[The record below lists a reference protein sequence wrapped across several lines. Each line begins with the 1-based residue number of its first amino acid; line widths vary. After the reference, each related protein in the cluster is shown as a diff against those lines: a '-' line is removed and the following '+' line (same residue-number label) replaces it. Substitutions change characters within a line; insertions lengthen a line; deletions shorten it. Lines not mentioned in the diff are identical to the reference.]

1 MNKPKKPLSSI
12 AEAIGNTP
20 LLLVEE
26 VAGNKIYAKLEGQN
40 PGGSIKDR
48 VARQM
53 IADFEEAGALKNK
66 KGIVEG
72 TSGNTGIG
80 LAFLCAAK
88 KIPLVIVMPENMSK
102 ERQDLMKAYGAS
114 LILTPAKDGMDGAEK
129 KAAQMA
135 QEEGYLF
142 ANQFEN
148 QSNVKAHYTST
159 GPEIYES
166 LEGDVSAFLAGVGTA
181 GTLMGI
187 GRYLKEK
194 NPKVQVIAIEPDE
207 SPVLDGGKPGPH
219 KIQGIGANF
228 YPPLLQASL
237 VDSYLRIKGDD
248 AIVKANI
255 LAKAGIFVGISAA
268 ANLLGAEVYAKA
280 HPNFGNIVTVF
291 PDGGIKYMS
300 LGIYGK

>member
-1 MNKPKKPLSSI
+1 MRLEIRRYCSSKKSP
-12 AEAIGNTP
+12 
-20 LLLVEE
+20 V
-26 VAGNKIYAKLEGQN
+26 NKIYAKLEGQN

-48 VARQM
+48 VAKQM
-53 IADFEEAGALKNK
+53 IADFEVSGALKGK

-114 LILTPAKDGMDGAEK
+114 LILTPAKEGMDGAEK

-135 QEEGYLF
+135 KEEGYLF

-159 GPEIYES
+159 GPEIDEA
-166 LEGDVSAFLAGVGTA
+166 LEGHVFAFLAGVGTA

-187 GRYLKEK
+187 GSYLKEK
-194 NPKVQVIAIEPDE
+194 NPEVQVIAIEPDE

-228 YPPLLQASL
+228 YPPLLKASL
-237 VDSYLRIKGDD
+237 VDGYLRIKSED
-248 AIVKANI
+248 AIAKANL
-255 LAKAGIFVGISAA
+255 LAKVGIFVGISAA
-268 ANLLGAEVYAKA
+268 ANLLGAEAYAKS
-280 HPNFGNIVTVF
+280 HPGNGNIVTVF

>member
-1 MNKPKKPLSSI
+1 MDKPKKPLSSI

-26 VAGNKIYAKLEGQN
+26 IAGNKIYAKLEGQN

-48 VARQM
+48 VAAQM
-53 IADFEEAGALKNK
+53 VEDFEDSNALKGK

-80 LAFLCAAK
+80 LAFICAAK
-88 KIPLVIVMPENMSK
+88 QIPLVIVMPENMSK

-114 LILTPAKDGMDGAEK
+114 LILTPAKEGMDGAEK
-129 KAAQMA
+129 KAAA
-135 QEEGYLF
+135 LAKTEGYLF

-148 QSNVKAHYTST
+148 KSNVKAHYKTT
-159 GPEIYES
+159 GPEIYEA
-166 LEGDVSAFLAGVGTA
+166 LNGQVSAFLAGVGTA

-187 GRYLKEK
+187 GAYLKEK
-194 NPKVQVIAIEPDE
+194 DPKVQLVAIEPDE

-228 YPPLLQASL
+228 YPPLLKADL
-237 VDSYLRIKGDD
+237 VNTYLRVKSDE
-248 AIVKANI
+248 AVAKANV
-255 LAKAGIFVGISAA
+255 LAKIGIFVGISGA
-268 ANLLGAEVYAKA
+268 ANLLGAEAYAKS
-280 HPNFGNIVTVF
+280 HPNLGNLVTVF